1 MRQQKKYMAKVHLLS
16 IPDSTFSEIIT
27 RQDLEFVNNL
37 TKLYYWQH
45 YQGFKI
51 LIREEKPQNLIDQLN
66 LHDLEYQHNS
76 VFITF

>member
-1 MRQQKKYMAKVHLLS
+1 MRQQKKYMAKVHLLC

-27 RQDLEFVNNL
+27 RRDLELLNNF

-51 LIREEKPQNLIDQLN
+51 LIREEKPENLIDQLN
-66 LHDLEYQHNS
+66 LQNLEYQYNT
-76 VFITF
+76 VYITF